1 LGNCQQ
7 AGQVSRPKFAKGLR
21 ELLGGSLE
29 DLDRTL
35 DGTQFTL
42 GETLKPERQTGAGL
56 GLIGQFLAS
65 LLRQAKGKAA
75 PIDRVLGSL
84 DKAGAHQRV
93 HRPAYGGRTA
103 TDG

>member
-1 LGNCQQ
+1 
-7 AGQVSRPKFAKGLR
+7 
-21 ELLGGSLE
+21 LLGGSLE

-75 PIDRVLGSL
+75 PIDRVLRSL